1 MNPPPPLGPG
11 DFSLRPIPFHLLPL
25 HYASLLPLQ
34 FVRRFLRVPVLH
46 SAASSPL
53 CKQSSHEKG
62 RTSRVAPSGSP
73 CVQARTSVRSLR
85 SSSIDSQFM
94 RTLGLDY
101 SMIKF
106 H

>member
-1 MNPPPPLGPG
+1 MKPPPFGAD
-11 DFSLRPIPFHLLPL
+11 DFSLRLIPFHLLPL

-34 FVRRFLRVPVLH
+34 FVRRFLRVSVLH

-73 CVQARTSVRSLR
+73 CVPVRTSIRSLR
-85 SSSIDSQFM
+85 SSSIDSQFK
-94 RTLGLDY
+94 RTVGLDY
-101 SMIKF
+101 SMIKLY
-106 H
+106 